1 MVNQNSH
8 GLESFKE
15 YITKEIYWTD
25 FEKKYKRDL
34 AGKIGKPRS
43 HNSKKYKNHRKNN
56 KNYRENNKNKNK
68 NENTNE
74 NKNEEF
80 SVEKDEEDN
89 DFDVIDNES
98 NDEEDEKIINQFEML
113 ETSEDQ

>member
-43 HNSKKYKNHRKNN
+43 QNSKKYKNHRKNN
-56 KNYRENNKNKNK
+56 KNYRENNKNKN
-68 NENTNE
+68 ENTNE

-80 SVEKDEEDN
+80 SIEKDEEDN